1 MKKPVYILILLVIMT
16 PVFLSQTNLSNKYRL
31 AKTYEQNGE
40 LQKAKSVY
48 EELVTVQ
55 PSNNQYLNSLNEIY
69 MKLKEY
75 DNSIEFLTKRIAGAP
90 DDVSLYGM
98 LGSTYYLAGNR
109 EEAVRI
115 WDIGITVNKN
125 SMISYS
131 IISNFAIQ
139 NRAFEYAI
147 KYLNEGKE
155 KAANPTQFS
164 YQLAQI
170 YSVSMDFK
178 NAAEEYCQVL
188 ILQPKQIDYIKRR
201 MQTYI
206 SAPGALEQS
215 IDVAKKYSD
224 NNSIQELLI
233 FLFIQNNDFDE
244 AFTLVVEL
252 DKTQKKNGI
261 LVYNFANDAFR
272 SYEYAPSARA
282 YNYVMNNYPNSPL
295 LINSQIGYAKT
306 LEATL
311 DIKLQSA
318 QDWKPI
324 KAVDTTGSSEYLP
337 ILQTYDKILQKING
351 TETVNEVL
359 YRIGAIKLFRLN
371 DLDQASKDFSKILK
385 NSTLSQFYGIANLR
399 LADIYIRKA
408 ELEHAKNYLINSFSS
423 VKTSKEIKSEAKYK
437 LALIQFWNSQF
448 DRSLKTISDI
458 NKDLSNN
465 NSNDAIELSIIIKMG
480 KRDSLNLV
488 KFSKADLLIW
498 QKNFTDAEKI
508 YRDLGEKEN
517 FFLLNNISQFNYAKI
532 LIAQSNY
539 PVAIEILK
547 ELSEKKKL
555 NIFADKS
562 LFLLAQVYEFGIND
576 KKTAK
581 LIYEGILEDFPNSLY
596 LDQTRESIKRL
607 KTI

>member
-1 MKKPVYILILLVIMT
+1 MKKPVNILILLAIMT
-16 PVFLSQTNLSNKYRL
+16 PVFFSQTNLSNKYRL

-55 PSNNQYLNSLNEIY
+55 SSNNQYLNSLNEIY

-90 DDVSLYGM
+90 NDVSLYGM

-115 WDIGITVNKN
+115 WDTGITVNKN

-178 NAAEEYCQVL
+178 NASEEYCQVL

-272 SYEYAPSARA
+272 SYEYASSARA

-359 YRIGAIKLFRLN
+359 YRMGAIKLFRLN

-399 LADIYIRKA
+399 LADISIQKA

-465 NSNDAIELSIIIKMG
+465 NSNDAIELSVIIKMG

-488 KFSKADLLIW
+488 KFSKADLLTW

-508 YRDLGEKEN
+508 FRDLGEKEN

-562 LFLLAQVYEFGIND
+562 LFLLAQVYEFGISD